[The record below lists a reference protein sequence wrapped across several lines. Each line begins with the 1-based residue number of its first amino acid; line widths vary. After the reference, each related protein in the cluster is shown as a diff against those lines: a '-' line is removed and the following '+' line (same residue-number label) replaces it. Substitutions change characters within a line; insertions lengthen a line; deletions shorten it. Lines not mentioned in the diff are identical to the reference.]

1 MSARGPSVSTPCMAA
16 FWSTSDQLTDD
27 IAAPSSN
34 GTARSAPDSLFSTAS
49 NAEALD
55 ALAAE
60 AETGY
65 DLSRGTRKYVGRPSL
80 NAGISPRVSFRMTQ
94 GLYDA
99 ARARAER
106 EGRSVSEIAREAMER
121 YIRE

>member
-1 MSARGPSVSTPCMAA
+1 MAQMSDEDELPLRTKGGRL
-16 FWSTSDQLTDD
+16 LTAED
-27 IAAPSSN
+27 I
-34 GTARSAPDSLFSTAS
+34 
-49 NAEALD
+49 D
-55 ALAAE
+55 ALSAE

-65 DLSRGTRKYVGRPSL
+65 DLSQGTRQYVGRPSL
-80 NAGISPRVSFRMTQ
+80 DAGVSPRVSFRMAQ

-121 YIRE
+121 YLRQ